1 MALMVEPRMLISRES
16 LMTSSVWELAALM
29 QHREWE
35 GGSEREN
42 GRLRVTDR
50 KGAITASLLK
60 KTTVMDLLSCPRMYY
75 KPQC

>member
-1 MALMVEPRMLISRES
+1 MLISRES

-42 GRLRVTDR
+42 GRLRATDR

-60 KTTVMDLLSCPRMYY
+60 KDHGHGFAFVSSNVL
-75 KPQC
+75 

>member
-35 GGSEREN
+35 GGTEGEREREREMR
-42 GRLRVTDR
+42 G
-50 KGAITASLLK
+50 
-60 KTTVMDLLSCPRMYY
+60 
-75 KPQC
+75 